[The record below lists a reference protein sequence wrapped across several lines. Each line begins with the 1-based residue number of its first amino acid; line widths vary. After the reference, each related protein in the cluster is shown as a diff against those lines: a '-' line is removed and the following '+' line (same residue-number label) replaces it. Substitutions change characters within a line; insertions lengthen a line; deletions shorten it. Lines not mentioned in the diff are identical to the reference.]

1 MEEARAT
8 VLLIA
13 VQLIIFTKSNGEFF
27 NKTKIKVLEFTYPPG
42 STDMPIAKWE
52 TQANLTKDNL
62 PNSINM
68 CTSVYVKSMVA
79 DWNSHINLFKIE
91 DPDKDFEQW
100 LVLRMLPDTDVT
112 SFEITIGRKDEEVKV
127 SCKGN
132 MPIFFPKFWT
142 RVCMSIDLEIGFIRV
157 VVNGR
162 ILENQTHTDIKA
174 LRRGKPSRFTIRLG
188 DAMEDNGI
196 NSKWTDMNMFLNPL
210 DEKRMVAITTSG
222 SKECG
227 RPGDFLDWED
237 TQWTLKGRKGK
248 KEWGSGDWKDYILMI
263 DSAKLTDNAFEDGPC
278 WRQSQIVVYQFWDI
292 HQHSTCMRHCAK
304 ISGGRSPSVV
314 TEVQWKELTSNIEA
328 IGPMT
333 SELFSSHLWL
343 SAVKGDEDS
352 KHFNFVYIKT
362 LRKSKVLAFTYPR
375 SRYP

>member
-1 MEEARAT
+1 MEEACAT
-8 VLLIA
+8 ILLIA

-79 DWNSHINLFKIE
+79 DWTQHINLFKIE

-112 SFEITIGRKDEEVKV
+112 SFEITIGRKNEEVKV

-174 LRRGKPSRFTIRLG
+174 LRR
-188 DAMEDNGI
+188 
-196 NSKWTDMNMFLNPL
+196 
-210 DEKRMVAITTSG
+210 
-222 SKECG
+222 
-227 RPGDFLDWED
+227 
-237 TQWTLKGRKGK
+237 RK
-248 KEWGSGDWKDYILMI
+248 
-263 DSAKLTDNAFEDGPC
+263 
-278 WRQSQIVVYQFWDI
+278 
-292 HQHSTCMRHCAK
+292 
-304 ISGGRSPSVV
+304 
-314 TEVQWKELTSNIEA
+314 QWKTMA
-328 IGPMT
+328 
-333 SELFSSHLWL
+333 
-343 SAVKGDEDS
+343 
-352 KHFNFVYIKT
+352 
-362 LRKSKVLAFTYPR
+362 
-375 SRYP
+375 